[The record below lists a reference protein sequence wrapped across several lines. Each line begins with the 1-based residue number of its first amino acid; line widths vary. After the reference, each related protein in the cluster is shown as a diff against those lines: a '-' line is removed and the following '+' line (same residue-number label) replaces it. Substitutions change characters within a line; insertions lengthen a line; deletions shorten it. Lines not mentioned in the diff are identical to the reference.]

1 MLHTKLRAKLRPF
14 IGPAY
19 RRLFREMQWLSVR
32 GELAYQR
39 TSAPLPFVVA
49 IHETPLIRPLLR
61 LDEQLQHNK
70 IVNLRIAS
78 GFLDGIILAPGK
90 RLSFWKLV
98 GKPTYRRG
106 FVDGLVLKQGQL
118 SSGVG
123 GGLCQMTN
131 LIYWMT
137 LHTPLTVA
145 ERWRHSFDVFPD
157 ANRTQPFGS
166 GATCSWPVLDLQI
179 VNHTTSFFRLSI
191 TVAEGVLKG
200 AWSSS
205 HPCRFNYLIEERSHI
220 VTHDGPGTYT
230 RRNELW
236 RIATD
241 VMNGEVS
248 EYLMVNNEARLMYEP
263 FLPAGSNNADAES

>member
-1 MLHTKLRAKLRPF
+1 MLHAKLRAILRPF
-14 IGPAY
+14 FGPAY

-49 IHETPLIRPLLR
+49 THETPLIRPLLR

-90 RLSFWKLV
+90 RLSFWMLV
-98 GKPTYRRG
+98 GKPTYDRG
-106 FVDGLVLKQGQL
+106 FLDGLVLKQGQL
-118 SSGVG
+118 TSGVG
-123 GGLCQMTN
+123 GGLSQMTN

-145 ERWRHSFDVFPD
+145 ERWRHSLDVFPD

-166 GATCSWPVLDLQI
+166 GATCSWPILDLQI
-179 VNHTTSFFRLSI
+179 VNHTTSFL
-191 TVAEGVLKG
+191 G
-200 AWSSS
+200 
-205 HPCRFNYLIEERSHI
+205 YLYS
-220 VTHDGPGTYT
+220 
-230 RRNELW
+230 
-236 RIATD
+236 
-241 VMNGEVS
+241 
-248 EYLMVNNEARLMYEP
+248 
-263 FLPAGSNNADAES
+263 LPKAC